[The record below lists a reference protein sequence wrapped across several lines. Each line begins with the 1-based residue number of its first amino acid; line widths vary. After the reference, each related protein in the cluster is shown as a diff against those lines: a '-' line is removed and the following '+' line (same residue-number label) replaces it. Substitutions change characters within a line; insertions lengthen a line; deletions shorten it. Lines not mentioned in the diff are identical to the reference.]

1 MKLGNLL
8 QKEQKALQYQITQT
22 KNISWNKTCSQTKT
36 LRVETTSLR
45 GASTMKFSTRAEY
58 AIRALVDLS
67 MHHEDKHPLKLHVIA
82 ERQEIS
88 LKYLEQLFIPLRKAG
103 IVRGM
108 RGPIGG
114 YRLARPPHKIRLK
127 EILDLLGDS
136 LCDQEPEMHEPND
149 EKNRF
154 LIEELQQRVTQAI
167 RDVLESIT
175 LEELRNRQS
184 SVLRQLR
191 ILQSFDDIPTL
202 PRTQHLAHA
211 S

>member
-1 MKLGNLL
+1 
-8 QKEQKALQYQITQT
+8 
-22 KNISWNKTCSQTKT
+22 
-36 LRVETTSLR
+36 
-45 GASTMKFSTRAEY
+45 MKFSTRAEY

-67 MHHEDKHPLKLHVIA
+67 MHHEDKQPLKLHVIA

-103 IVRGM
+103 VVRGM

-114 YRLARPPHKIRLK
+114 YRLARAPHKIRLK

-136 LCDQEPEMHEPND
+136 LCDQESEEHEPKLHEPND

-154 LIEELQQRVTQAI
+154 LIDELQQRVTQAI

-191 ILQSFDDIPTL
+191 ILQSFDEIPTL
-202 PRTQHLAHA
+202 PRAQHLAHA